1 MAYRSCK
8 TQILIS
14 TTHNQPGTDPISSTT
29 SGKML
34 KVWSMK
40 QQQQK
45 DAQAEGQGQKKK
57 KVTAAQLRVQK
68 GIEGVHR
75 LPTYRLEADMQTT
88 SRSQ

>member
-1 MAYRSCK
+1 
-8 TQILIS
+8 
-14 TTHNQPGTDPISSTT
+14 
-29 SGKML
+29 ML

-68 GIEGVHR
+68 GMISISVEHVDNS
-75 LPTYRLEADMQTT
+75 LTAAT
-88 SRSQ
+88 RSQ